1 MWSLPG
7 RWLKRETGGCSGWPP
22 AGPLS
27 GRRHSSACQSR
38 FWWNAPEL
46 EPEVQKKRWRL
57 ATFVSSDLLWHKHAT
72 VDPFNDQRET
82 WNAARW
88 WFSGRRRRS
97 NLAEL
102 FHLFVSVW
110 IEFLRH
116 ILHPEQRSS
125 VFRPGLLHLVDGQ
138 PGV

>member
-1 MWSLPG
+1 M
-7 RWLKRETGGCSGWPP
+7 RQEVAA
-22 AGPLS
+22 AGPQQVHFLADVILQLVKAGFGGTHLS
-27 GRRHSSACQSR
+27 LNLSIRKDGDVAR
-38 FWWNAPEL
+38 FM
-46 EPEVQKKRWRL
+46 
-57 ATFVSSDLLWHKHAT
+57 SSDLLWHKHAT
-72 VDPFNDQRET
+72 VDPFNNQRET

-88 WFSGRRRRS
+88 WFSGQRRCHRS

-116 ILHPEQRSS
+116 VLHPEQRSS